1 MPQWFPIFPN
11 AINNNTHTTQ
21 PHPFM
26 TSSLIKVLIGQYFST
41 LASLINL
48 HCTSCMCCCCCICC
62 IFFVDTFLFWE
73 DNFGFGTPCMISF
86 HLCFSHSFLFT
97 RGHKIRE
104 KVKIFPW
111 RQILLRLKRLLHGD
125 QGQNWIF
132 HMLTMYGWKCHK
144 LCRGQNIW
152 VLWSQTGRFSS
163 VFFRELKT
171 LLNLSAW
178 DRACWTY

>member
-73 DNFGFGTPCMISF
+73 DTFGCWDTLYDIFPFLFFPQFSF
-86 HLCFSHSFLFT
+86 HQRTQNQRKGEDFSFETDFIAPETAFTWRSGAELNFSHADYVW
-97 RGHKIRE
+97 
-104 KVKIFPW
+104 VK
-111 RQILLRLKRLLHGD
+111 
-125 QGQNWIF
+125 
-132 HMLTMYGWKCHK
+132 M
-144 LCRGQNIW
+144 
-152 VLWSQTGRFSS
+152 S
-163 VFFRELKT
+163 
-171 LLNLSAW
+171 
-178 DRACWTY
+178 

>member
-73 DNFGFGTPCMISF
+73 DTFGFGTPWMISF
-86 HLCFSHSFLFT
+86 HFCFFPTIFFSSKDTKSEKRWRFFLWDRFYCAWNGFYMEIRGRIEFFTCWLCMGENVINCVGGKISGSF
-97 RGHKIRE
+97 G
-104 KVKIFPW
+104 
-111 RQILLRLKRLLHGD
+111 LKQAGFL
-125 QGQNWIF
+125 
-132 HMLTMYGWKCHK
+132 
-144 LCRGQNIW
+144 
-152 VLWSQTGRFSS
+152 RFSS
-163 VFFRELKT
+163 GSWKHF
-171 LLNLSAW
+171 
-178 DRACWTY
+178 